1 LKKRTLSISTIVL
14 VMFAAI
20 FFLLPKPLAEP
31 FTQSR
36 LDALNRTGQPA
47 LVAIHADWCSTCKTQ
62 ERVLQE
68 LLTQAEFKRITLLRM
83 DFDQQKEAVRSF
95 GVEYQSTLIVFKEG
109 REVGRSTAD
118 QSPVSIAALLRLSL

>member
-1 LKKRTLSISTIVL
+1 MNKRALSIFSVVL
-14 VMFAAI
+14 VLIAAMFY
-20 FFLLPKPLAEP
+20 LLPKPLAEP

-36 LDALNRTGQPA
+36 LDALNRSGQPV

-68 LLTQAEFKRITLLRM
+68 LLPQAEFRRITMLRM

-95 GVEYQSTLIVFKEG
+95 GVEYQSTLIVFKDG
-109 REVGRSTAD
+109 REVGRSTAE
-118 QSPVSIAALLRLSL
+118 QSPLRIAELLRLSL